1 MGLLNK
7 LFGNSVR
14 ESSAVSAPTGTVA
27 SPLAGRLIP
36 LEKIPDATFAEGIL
50 GPGCGIEPSGE
61 TVCAPFDGEVTQIA
75 ATCHAVGLT
84 SSDGIEL
91 LIHVGMDTVK
101 MNGRGFSM
109 KVKEGQK
116 IKAGQPLLVFDR
128 AEIKKAGY
136 PATTAVIVT
145 NGDEYSSVKVL
156 AEGEISVGKPILYA
170 SRQN

>member
-7 LFGNSVR
+7 LFGNKEREIKAESAAVR
-14 ESSAVSAPTGTVA
+14 TVA
-27 SPLAGRLIP
+27 SPLSGILIP

-61 TVCAPFDGEVTQIA
+61 TVYAPFDGEVSQIA

-91 LIHVGMDTVK
+91 LIHVGLDTVK
-101 MNGRGFSM
+101 MNGRGFTM

-116 IKAGQPLLVFDR
+116 VKAGQPLLAFDR
-128 AEIKKAGY
+128 AEIKKEGY
-136 PATTAVIVT
+136 PVTTAVIVT
-145 NGDEYSSVKVL
+145 NGDEYSSVKIL
-156 AEGEISVGKPILYA
+156 AEGEVSVGKPILYA
-170 SRQN
+170 NGQN